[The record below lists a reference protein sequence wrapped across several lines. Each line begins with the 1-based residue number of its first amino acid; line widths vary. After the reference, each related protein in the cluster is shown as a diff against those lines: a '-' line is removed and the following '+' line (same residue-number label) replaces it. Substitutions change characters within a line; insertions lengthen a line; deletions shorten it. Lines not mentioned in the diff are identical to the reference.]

1 MGDNV
6 WAALVKG
13 CLGFA
18 HSRVGDLVG
27 TSFNDTGALVKSV
40 FDGSPAGISKT
51 RLQTLKDDI
60 AADKAAIKPVIDA
73 IKPQIDA
80 AKAAVTNMAAEL
92 GTNPFTFEAAGRA
105 ATELAFVLIAFD
117 AAMDVIADTL
127 AAEEPAGP
135 NHDANAA
142 SIKAAIKG
150 IDAPWKAPF
159 QSMAASAT
167 AAFDAFCH
175 TVLKVENGGSKFAA
189 QLAWSRPD
197 KRITVTLASAGP
209 VQLGPLN
216 LDGASVEAFF
226 TYLTVAKIGVTLKA
240 KMKAGLRND
249 ALLQK
254 IIPGEAKSADTDPTA
269 LTLDSVDGLTFGAG
283 KTHKLVLPVR
293 FSFPGIELREFAIA
307 KPDGPDKDSGRID
320 IMTTIA
326 GKLGTVLGVVA
337 EGGGVTITWT
347 GGGALDVKPK
357 PPFAAG
363 LRVNAGVVKGGGFM
377 RYTEDKKEYG
387 GVLDL
392 QFTKIGITAIGL
404 VGTEPFSM
412 VIVIGVHF
420 LPKIELGFGFT
431 LGGLGGLLAIERTM
445 DTQALS
451 DGLKDGAIGQL
462 LFPENPIDAAPQILD
477 RLALVFP
484 AHPGGFVI
492 GPIAELGWGSQ
503 AGFLKARIGIVLS
516 LPDPKLVILG
526 AMEIGVPSAD
536 IDPKLRIID
545 IHAEL
550 LGEFTADF
558 FFLKVS
564 LSKSKLAGL
573 TISGDIGILVRWG
586 GGAAFALS
594 VGGFFPKYVP
604 PPELAG
610 LRRIEIEMS
619 PPVPILTV
627 HVTAYLAV
635 TSNTI
640 QFGGSVT
647 VTADLGP
654 VSAKAWIS
662 LDALFQ
668 WSPRFFFVFI
678 IDAGIEVKAFGATL
692 AGVTFHGEL
701 SGTHP
706 WHLEGTASVKI
717 LFWHVHADIGP
728 TEWGDRD
735 TSVAQAVSPVQIAA
749 AALSEDKA
757 WTPLLPDGADTL
769 VRLAPADMP
778 MLVHPL
784 GRLEVKQLKVPLE
797 TAIDRIGSN
806 PVTTPRVNL
815 SAPTVGGLPA
825 LAVSHASDLFPPGH
839 FITMTTDQQAARP
852 DFETFPCGMRIAAS
866 TTPQH
871 GAPVSATYAWDTV
884 YPHED
889 FERHL
894 IRWDLTTLAKAA
906 MYTGP
911 VASAARG
918 RGNAYMPPVP
928 PKDDGRIALFDP
940 GTVSIRSATDLK
952 ALPDVAGFM
961 TTTLAAQQIDAR
973 GARLDLAALE
983 LVAVGVAA

>member
-1 MGDNV
+1 MTDNV
-6 WAALVKG
+6 WAALVQG

-18 HSRVGDLVG
+18 HSRAGDLVG
-27 TSFNDTGALVKSV
+27 TSFKDSGALVGSL
-40 FDGSPAGISKT
+40 FDNSPAGTAKD
-51 RLQTLKDDI
+51 RLQTLKADI
-60 AADKAAIKPVIDA
+60 AAVKDEVKPLIDA
-73 IKPQIDA
+73 IKPQIDQ
-80 AKAAVTNMAAEL
+80 AKTAVTNMANEL

-105 ATELAFVLIAFD
+105 ATELAFVLTAFD
-117 AAMDVIADTL
+117 AALDIIADKL
-127 AAEEPAGP
+127 AAQEPAGP
-135 NHDANAA
+135 SHDANAA
-142 SIKAAIKG
+142 AIRTAIKG
-150 IDAPWKAPF
+150 IDEPWKAPF
-159 QSMAASAT
+159 RGLAAGAT

-175 TVLKVENGGSKFAA
+175 TVLGVDNGGAKFAD

-197 KRITVTLASAGP
+197 KKIALTLVAPGAQ
-209 VQLGPLN
+209 QLGPVS
-216 LDGASVEAFF
+216 LDGARLEAFF
-226 TYLTVAKIGVTLKA
+226 SYLTVAKFGLTLKS
-240 KMKAGLRND
+240 KLQTGLRND

-254 IIPGEAKSADTDPTA
+254 IIPGEAKSADTEPTA
-269 LTLDSVDGLTFGAG
+269 ITLDSVDSLTFGEG

-320 IMTTIA
+320 LMTTIA

-347 GGGALDVKPK
+347 GGGALNVVPK

-363 LRVNAGVVKGGGFM
+363 LRVDAGVVKGGGFL
-377 RYTEDKKEYG
+377 RYTEATKEYG

-404 VGTEPFSM
+404 VGTQPFSF

-431 LGGLGGLLAIERTM
+431 LSGLGGLLAIERAL
-445 DTQALS
+445 DVQALS
-451 DGLKDGAIGQL
+451 DGLKDGAVGQL

-477 RLALVFP
+477 RLAKVFP
-484 AHPGGFVI
+484 PQQGGFVV

-526 AMEIGVPSAD
+526 ALQIGVPSAD
-536 IDPKLRIID
+536 IDPKLRIVD

-550 LGEFTADF
+550 LGVFTPDYF
-558 FFLKVS
+558 FIRIS
-564 LSKSKLAGL
+564 ISQSKIAQL
-573 TISGDIGILVRWG
+573 TISGDLGILVRWG

-604 PPELAG
+604 PPELGG
-610 LRRIEIEMS
+610 LRRITIEMS
-619 PPVPILTV
+619 PPVAWISVT
-627 HVTAYLAV
+627 VTAYVAV

-647 VTADLGP
+647 VKADLGV

-668 WSPRFFFVFI
+668 WSPRIFFTFT

-692 AGVTFHGEL
+692 AGVSFHGEL

-706 WHLEGTASVKI
+706 WHLEGTASVDI
-717 LFWHVHADIGP
+717 LFWTVHADIGP
-728 TEWGDRD
+728 IEWGERD
-735 TSVAQAVSPVQIAA
+735 VTVAPPVSPVQVAA
-749 AALSEDKA
+749 QALLEDAA
-757 WTPLLPDGADTL
+757 WTPLLPDGADAL
-769 VRLAPADMP
+769 VRLTAADTAL
-778 MLVHPL
+778 LVHPL

-797 TAIDRIGSN
+797 TRLDRIGSS

-815 SAPTVGGLPA
+815 SAPVVGGQPA
-825 LAVSHASDLFPPGH
+825 AAVSHSTDLFPPGH
-839 FITMTTDQQAARP
+839 FITMTADQQAARP
-852 DFETFPCGMRIAAS
+852 DFESFPCGMRIAAS
-866 TTPQH
+866 STPQH
-871 GAPVSATYAWDTV
+871 GGPVSATYAWDTV
-884 YPHED
+884 YPHQD

-894 IRWDLTTLAKAA
+894 LAWDLKALARTA

-911 VASAARG
+911 VAAGARARG
-918 RGNAYMPPVP
+918 NPYMPPTP
-928 PKDDGRIALFDP
+928 PTPGDSTLKLGDSGLVTIRNDG
-940 GTVSIRSATDLK
+940 DLK
-952 ALPDVAGFM
+952 VLPDLPEAM
-961 TTTLAAQQIDAR
+961 TTTLAAQRIDLR
-973 GARLDLAALE
+973 GPDAALQF
-983 LVAVGVAA
+983 VAMGMAA